1 MTRFPYHTLYCQ
13 VRSGTGGYQKRAVM
27 NLKGLAGAGGEGSL
41 LQSLSRESKDT
52 DSPSSWV
59 QKNLSPPQ
67 TLIMSNRYEPPLR

>member
-13 VRSGTGGYQKRAVM
+13 VRSGGDQKGAVM
-27 NLKGLAGAGGEGSL
+27 NLKGVGSL
-41 LQSLSRESKDT
+41 LKSLSRESKDT

-67 TLIMSNRYEPPLR
+67 TLIMSNRYEPPLK